1 MNRGADVHVG
11 TPLRSRRV
19 IAPVF
24 VNGGNFSGF
33 YFYKGSDMV
42 RDVTL
47 ARIDMYRCDNEVS
60 KRFNAFDFSVPA
72 ARGFAVGADK
82 FITGEAFICV
92 VPIDIGIFVK
102 KAFISSAFCES
113 AAFQ

>member
-1 MNRGADVHVG
+1 MA
-11 TPLRSRRV
+11 
-19 IAPVF
+19 
-24 VNGGNFSGF
+24 
-33 YFYKGSDMV
+33 
-42 RDVTL
+42 RDVAL

-60 KRFNAFDFSVPA
+60 KRFNAFDYFSVPA
-72 ARGFAVGADK
+72 ARIFAVGADK
-82 FITGEAFICV
+82 FITAEAFICV